1 MSNNLENYLNKKGYI
16 ISKTNEQNALSY
28 LQEKILN
35 FILSSDK
42 NAKKNFKKYKSIKD
56 YFSNLHKYV
65 SLNKL
70 NNLRVNAIKKMNRD
84 EKFRENY
91 YLVAKETL
99 DQLVG
104 NELAMQNKLNL
115 SLQMP
120 HDKNSQLPMHSD
132 IYAGE
137 SPFEVVVWIP
147 LMDIHANNQSMY
159 ITSPKY
165 NKIINKAVTTTKT
178 KTLNQIYNKHKKK
191 FKFLK
196 INFGEILIF
205 NPILQHGNV
214 VNTTNKTRISLN
226 CRFKSLLSPYDVFS
240 KTHRNIPHFYRPLQ
254 IKLMTRI
261 GFNFINGVKLI
272 NIKLIPSIDE
282 KDSWVS

>member
-1 MSNNLENYLNKKGYI
+1 MSTNLENNFNKKGYI
-16 ISKTNEQNALSY
+16 ITKTKEDSALSY

-42 NAKKNFKKYKSIKD
+42 NAKQSFKKYKNIKD

-65 SLNKL
+65 PLKKL
-70 NNLRVNAIKKMNRD
+70 NNLRVNIIKKMNRD
-84 EKFRENY
+84 EIFREKY

-147 LMDIHANNQSMY
+147 LMDIQANNQSMY
-159 ITSPKY
+159 ITSPKH
-165 NKIINKAVTTTKT
+165 NKIINKEVTTTKT
-178 KTLNQIYNKHKKK
+178 KTLSQIYNKHKKK

-205 NPILQHGNV
+205 TPILQHGNI
-214 VNTTNKTRISLN
+214 VNTTNKTRMSLN

-254 IKLMTRI
+254 IKPMTRI
-261 GFNFINGVKLI
+261 GFNFINGIKKNKYKI
-272 NIKLIPSIDE
+272 NSKY
-282 KDSWVS
+282 

>member
-1 MSNNLENYLNKKGYI
+1 MSNKLENDFCKNGYI
-16 ISKTNEQNALSY
+16 ICKNKEQDALSA
-28 LQEKILN
+28 LQEKVLN
-35 FILSSDK
+35 FVISSDK
-42 NAKKNFKKYKSIKD
+42 NAKQNFKKYKNIKD
-56 YFSNLHKYV
+56 FFSNLHKHV

-70 NNLRVNAIKKMNRD
+70 NNLRVNVIKKINID

-91 YLVAKETL
+91 YLVAKEGL

-115 SLQMP
+115 SIQMP

-147 LMDIHANNQSMY
+147 LMDIQANNQSMY
-159 ITSPKY
+159 ITSPKN
-165 NKIINKAVTTTKT
+165 NKIINKEVTTTKT
-178 KTLNQIYNKHKKK
+178 KTLTQIFNKHKKK

-196 INFGEILIF
+196 INFGELLIF
-205 NPILQHGNV
+205 TPILQHGNII
-214 VNTTNKTRISLN
+214 NTTDKTRVSLN

-254 IKLMTRI
+254 IKPLTRI
-261 GFNFINGVKLI
+261 GFNFINGVNI
-272 NIKLIPSIDE
+272 NKYKINTKY
-282 KDSWVS
+282 

>member
-1 MSNNLENYLNKKGYI
+1 
-16 ISKTNEQNALSY
+16 
-28 LQEKILN
+28 
-35 FILSSDK
+35 
-42 NAKKNFKKYKSIKD
+42 
-56 YFSNLHKYV
+56 
-65 SLNKL
+65 
-70 NNLRVNAIKKMNRD
+70 MNRD
-84 EKFRENY
+84 EIFREKY

-147 LMDIHANNQSMY
+147 LMDIQANNQSMY
-159 ITSPKY
+159 ITSPKH
-165 NKIINKAVTTTKT
+165 NKIINKEDTTTKT
-178 KTLNQIYNKHKKK
+178 KTLIQIYNKNKKK

-205 NPILQHGNV
+205 TPILQHGNI
-214 VNTTNKTRISLN
+214 VNTTNKTRMSLN

-254 IKLMTRI
+254 IKPMTRI
-261 GFNFINGVKLI
+261 GFNFINGIKKNKYKI
-272 NIKLIPSIDE
+272 NSKY
-282 KDSWVS
+282 

>member
-1 MSNNLENYLNKKGYI
+1 MSTNLENNFNKKGYI
-16 ISKTNEQNALSY
+16 ITKTKEQNALSY
-28 LQEKILN
+28 LQEKVLN

-42 NAKKNFKKYKSIKD
+42 NAKQSFKKYKNIKD

-65 SLNKL
+65 PLNKL
-70 NNLRVNAIKKMNRD
+70 NNLRVNIIKKMNRD
-84 EKFRENY
+84 EIFREKY

-147 LMDIHANNQSMY
+147 LMDIQANNQSMY
-159 ITSPKY
+159 ITSPKH
-165 NKIINKAVTTTKT
+165 NKIINKEVTTTKT
-178 KTLNQIYNKHKKK
+178 KTLSQIYNKHKKK

-205 NPILQHGNV
+205 TPILQHGNI
-214 VNTTNKTRISLN
+214 VNTTNKTRMSLN

-254 IKLMTRI
+254 IKPMTRI
-261 GFNFINGVKLI
+261 GFNFINGVKTNKYKI
-272 NIKLIPSIDE
+272 NSKY
-282 KDSWVS
+282 

>member
-1 MSNNLENYLNKKGYI
+1 MSNKLENDFCKNGYI
-16 ISKTNEQNALSY
+16 ICKNKEQDALLA
-28 LQEKILN
+28 LQEKVLN
-35 FILSSDK
+35 FVISSDK
-42 NAKKNFKKYKSIKD
+42 NAKQNFKKYKNIKD
-56 YFSNLHKYV
+56 FFSNLHKHV

-70 NNLRVNAIKKMNRD
+70 NNLRMNVIKKINID

-91 YLVAKETL
+91 YLVAKEGL

-115 SLQMP
+115 SIQMP

-147 LMDIHANNQSMY
+147 LMDIQANNQSMY
-159 ITSPKY
+159 ITSPKN
-165 NKIINKAVTTTKT
+165 NKIINKEVTTTKT
-178 KTLNQIYNKHKKK
+178 KTLTQIFNKHKKK

-205 NPILQHGNV
+205 TPILQHGNII
-214 VNTTNKTRISLN
+214 NTTDKTRVSLN

-254 IKLMTRI
+254 IKPLTRI
-261 GFNFINGVKLI
+261 GFNFINGVNI
-272 NIKLIPSIDE
+272 NKYKINSKY
-282 KDSWVS
+282 

>member
-1 MSNNLENYLNKKGYI
+1 MSNNIENNFRKNGFI
-16 ISKTNEQNALSY
+16 IFKTKEQKALSY
-28 LQEKILN
+28 LQEKVLN
-35 FILSSDK
+35 FVLSSDK
-42 NAKKNFKKYKSIKD
+42 NAKQNLKKYKNIKE
-56 YFSNLHKYV
+56 YFSNLHKHV
-65 SLNKL
+65 ALNKL
-70 NNLRVNAIKKMNRD
+70 NSLRVNAIKKINTD

-120 HDKNSQLPMHSD
+120 YDKNSQLPMHSD

-147 LMDIHANNQSMY
+147 LMDIKANNQSMY
-159 ITSPKY
+159 ITSPKD
-165 NKIINKAVTTTKT
+165 NKIINKEVTTTKT
-178 KTLNQIYNKHKKK
+178 KTLKQIYNKHKKK
-191 FKFLK
+191 FKFIK

-205 NPILQHGNV
+205 TPILQHGNV
-214 VNTTNKTRISLN
+214 INTTNETRISLN

-254 IKLMTRI
+254 IKPMTRI
-261 GFNFINGVKLI
+261 GFNFINGINVKKYKI
-272 NIKLIPSIDE
+272 NNKY
-282 KDSWVS
+282 

>member
-1 MSNNLENYLNKKGYI
+1 MSNKLENDFQKNGYI
-16 ISKTNEQNALSY
+16 VSKTKEQKALSY

-35 FILSSDK
+35 FVLSSDK
-42 NAKKNFKKYKSIKD
+42 NAKQNFKKYKNIKE
-56 YFSNLHKYV
+56 YFSNLHKHV
-65 SLNKL
+65 ALNKL
-70 NNLRVNAIKKMNRD
+70 NNLRVNVIKKMNRD
-84 EKFRENY
+84 KKFRENY
-91 YLVAKETL
+91 YLVAKEGL

-147 LMDIHANNQSMY
+147 LMDIKANNQSMY
-159 ITSPKY
+159 ITNPKD
-165 NKIINKAVTTTKT
+165 NKIINKEVTTTKT
-178 KTLNQIYNKHKKK
+178 KTLSQIYNKHKKK

-205 NPILQHGNV
+205 TPILQHGNV
-214 VNTTNKTRISLN
+214 VNTTNTTRMSLN

-240 KTHRNIPHFYRPLQ
+240 KTHRNIPHFYKPLQ
-254 IKLMTRI
+254 IKPMTRI
-261 GFNFINGVKLI
+261 GFNFINGVEANKYKI
-272 NIKLIPSIDE
+272 NSKY
-282 KDSWVS
+282 

>member
-1 MSNNLENYLNKKGYI
+1 MSNNLENDFSKKGYI
-16 ISKTNEQNALSY
+16 ISKTNEQKALSY

-147 LMDIHANNQSMY
+147 LMDIQANNQSMY

-205 NPILQHGNV
+205 TPILQHGNV
-214 VNTTNKTRISLN
+214 VNTTNITRMSLN

-254 IKLMTRI
+254 IKPMTRI
-261 GFNFINGVKLI
+261 GFNFINGVKANKYKI
-272 NIKLIPSIDE
+272 NNKY
-282 KDSWVS
+282 

>member
-1 MSNNLENYLNKKGYI
+1 MSNKLENDFQKNGYTV
-16 ISKTNEQNALSY
+16 SKTKEQKALSY

-35 FILSSDK
+35 FVLSSDK
-42 NAKKNFKKYKSIKD
+42 NAKQNFKKYKNIKE
-56 YFSNLHKYV
+56 YFSNLHKHV

-70 NNLRVNAIKKMNRD
+70 NNLRVNVIKKMNRD

-91 YLVAKETL
+91 YLVAKEGL

-147 LMDIHANNQSMY
+147 LMDIKANNQSMY
-159 ITSPKY
+159 ITNPKD
-165 NKIINKAVTTTKT
+165 NKIINKEVTTTKT
-178 KTLNQIYNKHKKK
+178 KTLSQIYNKHKKK

-205 NPILQHGNV
+205 TPILQHGNV
-214 VNTTNKTRISLN
+214 VNTTNTTRMSLN

-240 KTHRNIPHFYRPLQ
+240 KTHRNIPHFYKPLQ
-254 IKLMTRI
+254 IKPMTRI
-261 GFNFINGVKLI
+261 GFNFINGVEANKYKI
-272 NIKLIPSIDE
+272 NSKY
-282 KDSWVS
+282 